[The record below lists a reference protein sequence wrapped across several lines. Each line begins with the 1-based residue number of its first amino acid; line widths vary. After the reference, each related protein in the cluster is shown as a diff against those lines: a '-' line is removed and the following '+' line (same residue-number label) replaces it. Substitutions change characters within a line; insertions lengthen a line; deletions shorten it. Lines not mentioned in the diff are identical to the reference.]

1 MQELFYVGLIFV
13 LGAFMKWVSYQ
24 FKMLN
29 VVGYL
34 ILGFFIGP
42 NMMGIVPETFV
53 AGSDVI
59 INMSLSLIAVLIGA
73 NLKYEVLRSVWRQIT
88 IISIFEAVVTFVLIG
103 SVLYAMFSSLDFGLS
118 QRYRLAVSLLFGAL
132 ASATAPAT
140 ILAVIHELK
149 AKGTFSSF
157 LLGVVAVDNAI
168 TLVLFSFVLIVS
180 GVHLEITTNAL
191 QAYAQILPKLFFTLA
206 LGGAGAVVSEMI
218 DRVFRNYRSI
228 KTTST
233 LGMIFVVYSASE
245 FLGLEPLLASLAM
258 GVVLS
263 NLSARNFYLVKR
275 EFDFHLKEIIFML
288 FFTLSAMHLD
298 VGFVSTMPMV
308 IVLYILFRFVG
319 KVLGVWLGGRV
330 SGASSD
336 VRRYLGLAL
345 FPQAGIA
352 IGLALSLQQEAGF
365 GIMAPIM
372 LNVII
377 ATTMVHELLGPL
389 LTKFALE
396 KIREESNMV
405 QSRIPNKEIP

>member
-1 MQELFYVGLIFV
+1 MQALFYVGLIFV
-13 LGAFMKWVSYQ
+13 LGAFMKWVSYK

-34 ILGFFIGP
+34 VLGFLIGP
-42 NMMGIVPETFV
+42 RMLGFVPQAFV
-53 AGSDVI
+53 DNSQII
-59 INMSLSLIAVLIGA
+59 INMSLALIAGLVGA
-73 NLKYEVLRSVWRQIT
+73 NLKYEVLHAVWRQIT
-88 IISIFEAVVTFVLIG
+88 VISLFEALMTFVMIG
-103 SVLYAMFSSLDFGLS
+103 AVLYSLFSYFDFGLS
-118 QRYRLAVSLLFGAL
+118 VRYRLAVSLLFGAL

-140 ILAVIHELK
+140 ILAVIHERK
-149 AKGTFSSF
+149 AKGNFSNY
-157 LLGVVAVDNAI
+157 LLGVVAVDNAV
-168 TLVLFSFVLIVS
+168 TLVLFSFVLIVA
-180 GVHLEITTNAL
+180 GVNLDITTHAL
-191 QAYAQILPKLFFTLA
+191 EEYVRIIPRLFFTLMTGAIGA
-206 LGGAGAVVSEMI
+206 LLSEMI
-218 DRVFRNYRSI
+218 DRVFRNHRSI

-233 LGMIFVVYSASE
+233 LGMIFVVYSVSE
-245 FLGLEPLLASLAM
+245 YFGLEPLLASLSM

-263 NLSARNFYLVKR
+263 NISTRNFFLVKR

-298 VGFVSTMPMV
+298 IQFVMSMPLV
-308 IVLYILFRFVG
+308 VAVYILFRFLG
-319 KVLGVWLGGRV
+319 KVSGVWIGARV

-389 LTKFALE
+389 MTQYALK
-396 KIREESNMV
+396 KIASRENTV
-405 QSRIPNKEIP
+405 K

>member
-13 LGAFMKWVSYQ
+13 LGAFMKWVSYK

-34 ILGFFIGP
+34 ILGFLIGP
-42 NMMGIVPETFV
+42 NMLNVVPHSFV
-53 AGSDVI
+53 DGSHII

-73 NLKYEVLRSVWRQIT
+73 NLKYEVLHSVWKQVAIV
-88 IISIFEAVVTFVLIG
+88 SLFEALVTFVLIG
-103 SVLYAMFSSLDFGLS
+103 AVLYTLFSYFDFGLS
-118 QRYRLAVSLLFGAL
+118 VRYRLAISLLFGAL

-140 ILAVIHELK
+140 ILAVIHELR
-149 AKGTFSSF
+149 AKGSFSTF

-168 TLVLFSFVLIVS
+168 TLILFSFVLIVA
-180 GVHLEITTNAL
+180 GVNLEITNHAL
-191 QAYAQILPKLFFTLA
+191 EAYVRIIPKLFFTLGIGA
-206 LGGAGAVVSEMI
+206 LGAVISEMI
-218 DRVFRNYRSI
+218 DRVFRNHRSI

-233 LGMIFVVYSASE
+233 LGMIFIVYSASE
-245 FLGLEPLLASLAM
+245 YLGLEPLLASLAM

-263 NLSARNFYLVKR
+263 NIATRNFYLVKR

-298 VGFVSTMPMV
+298 VQFVLSMPGVV
-308 IVLYILFRFVG
+308 IVYILFRFVG
-319 KVLGVWLGGRV
+319 KVLGVWFGARV
-330 SGASSD
+330 SGAPED
-336 VRRYLGLAL
+336 VRKYLGLAL

-365 GIMAPIM
+365 GIMAPLM

-389 LTKFALE
+389 LTKYALE
-396 KIREESNMV
+396 
-405 QSRIPNKEIP
+405 RIGSKK